1 MKGNF
6 HPSKIENQ
14 IYSLMEDYSIGTD
27 VYSHKLTLKLVDWFN
42 SLGLEFQLECA
53 IDEDAEGGVCA
64 VAFVDEGYPHLI
76 MFDYTYNYV
85 IEVE

>member
-6 HPSKIENQ
+6 HPSQIENQ
-14 IYSLMEDYSIGTD
+14 IYSFMEDYSVGTD
-27 VYSHKLTLKLVDWFN
+27 VYSYKLTLKLADWFN

-53 IDEDAEGGVCA
+53 VGEDAEGGVCA

-76 MFDYTYNYV
+76 MFDYKYV
-85 IEVE
+85 WEIE

>member
-76 MFDYTYNYV
+76 MFDYEYV
-85 IEVE
+85 WEIE

>member
-14 IYSLMEDYSIGTD
+14 IYSLMEGYSIGTD

-42 SLGLEFQLECA
+42 SLGLEFQLECVT
-53 IDEDAEGGVCA
+53 DEDAEGGICA

-76 MFDYTYNYV
+76 MFDYEYV
-85 IEVE
+85 WEIE

>member
-6 HPSKIENQ
+6 HPSQIENQ
-14 IYSLMEDYSIGTD
+14 IYTLMEDYSVGTD
-27 VYSHKLTLKLVDWFN
+27 VYSYKLTLKLVDWFN
-42 SLGLEFQLECA
+42 SLGLEFQLECV
-53 IDEDAEGGVCA
+53 IDEDEEGGVCA

-85 IEVE
+85 VEVE

>member
-14 IYSLMEDYSIGTD
+14 IYSFMEDYSVGTD
-27 VYSHKLTLKLVDWFN
+27 VYSYKLTLKLVDWFN

-53 IDEDAEGGVCA
+53 IDEDAESGVCA

-76 MFDYTYNYV
+76 MFDYEYIWE
-85 IEVE
+85 IE

>member
-14 IYSLMEDYSIGTD
+14 IYTFMEGYSIGTD

-76 MFDYTYNYV
+76 MFDYEYV
-85 IEVE
+85 WEIE

>member
-14 IYSLMEDYSIGTD
+14 IYTFMEDYSVGTD

-76 MFDYTYNYV
+76 MFDYEYV
-85 IEVE
+85 WEIE

>member
-27 VYSHKLTLKLVDWFN
+27 LYSHKLTLKLVDWFN
-42 SLGLEFQLECA
+42 SLGLEFQLECV
-53 IDEDAEGGVCA
+53 IDEDGEGEGGVCA

-76 MFDYTYNYV
+76 MFDYEYV
-85 IEVE
+85 WEIE

>member
-14 IYSLMEDYSIGTD
+14 IYSLMEDYSIGID

-76 MFDYTYNYV
+76 MFDYEYV
-85 IEVE
+85 WEIE

>member
-14 IYSLMEDYSIGTD
+14 IYSFMEDYSVGTD
-27 VYSHKLTLKLVDWFN
+27 VYSYKLTLKLVDWFN

-53 IDEDAEGGVCA
+53 VNEDAEGGVCA

-76 MFDYTYNYV
+76 MFDYKYV
-85 IEVE
+85 WEIE

>member
-14 IYSLMEDYSIGTD
+14 IYSLMEDYSVGTD

-76 MFDYTYNYV
+76 MFDYKYV
-85 IEVE
+85 WEIE

>member
-14 IYSLMEDYSIGTD
+14 IYSLMENYSIGTD

-53 IDEDAEGGVCA
+53 IDEDEEGGVCA

-76 MFDYTYNYV
+76 MFDYEYV
-85 IEVE
+85 WEIE

>member
-14 IYSLMEDYSIGTD
+14 IYSFMEDYSVGID

-76 MFDYTYNYV
+76 MFDYEYV
-85 IEVE
+85 WEIE

>member
-14 IYSLMEDYSIGTD
+14 IYSLMEDYSVGTD

-76 MFDYTYNYV
+76 MFDYEYV
-85 IEVE
+85 WEIE

>member
-14 IYSLMEDYSIGTD
+14 IYSFMENYSIGID

-42 SLGLEFQLECA
+42 SLDLEFQLECA
-53 IDEDAEGGVCA
+53 IDEDEEGGVCA

-76 MFDYTYNYV
+76 MFDYKYV
-85 IEVE
+85 WEIE

>member
-14 IYSLMEDYSIGTD
+14 IYTFMEGYSIGTD

-42 SLGLEFQLECA
+42 SLGLEFQLECV
-53 IDEDAEGGVCA
+53 IDEDEEGGICA

-76 MFDYTYNYV
+76 MFDYEYV
-85 IEVE
+85 WEIE

>member
-14 IYSLMEDYSIGTD
+14 IYSLMEDYSVGTD

-85 IEVE
+85 VEVE

>member
-14 IYSLMEDYSIGTD
+14 IYSFMEDYSIGTD
-27 VYSHKLTLKLVDWFN
+27 VYSYKLTLKLVDWFN
-42 SLGLEFQLECA
+42 SLGIEFQLECA

-76 MFDYTYNYV
+76 MFDYEYV
-85 IEVE
+85 WEIE

>member
-14 IYSLMEDYSIGTD
+14 IYTFMEDYSVGTD

-42 SLGLEFQLECA
+42 SMGLEFQLECA

-76 MFDYTYNYV
+76 MFDYEYV
-85 IEVE
+85 WEIE